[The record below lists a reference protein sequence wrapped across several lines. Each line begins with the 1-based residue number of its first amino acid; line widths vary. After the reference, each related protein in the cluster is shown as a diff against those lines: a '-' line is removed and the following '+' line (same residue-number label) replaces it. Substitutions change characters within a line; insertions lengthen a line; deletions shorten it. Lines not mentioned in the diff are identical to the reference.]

1 MIENKDVIMIKKII
15 AIFLLMVFCITLISC
30 GSNPKGI
37 EYAGKRDSENYIEC
51 EFKGNK
57 ISINVYVLGD
67 KKDSESISGK
77 YEIDDGQITISYKNS
92 KGDNVVTTRSF
103 ETIDKNS
110 FKMDAFIF
118 EKDK

>member
-1 MIENKDVIMIKKII
+1 MLKKVV
-15 AIFLLMVFCITLISC
+15 AIFLLIVFCITLISC
-30 GSNPKGI
+30 GSNLKGVY
-37 EYAGKRDSENYIEC
+37 YAGKRDSENYMEC

-57 ISINVYVLGD
+57 ISINVYVLGN

-77 YEIDDGQITISYKNS
+77 YQIDDGQITIFYKNS
-92 KGDNVVTTRSF
+92 KGDNVVNTRSF
-103 ETIDKNS
+103 EMIDKNS